1 MQRCISF
8 FHDMR
13 RYAVVFGRLDGG
25 MLVREKG
32 IRGIWRWILI
42 FTAVPV
48 VVLLVL
54 TALQAG
60 PENLPE
66 KNSGLHKWDTG
77 WYYNAEDGTK
87 QICQVPS
94 RIKISGGEFILQQT
108 VPDFLEEEK
117 YLGFLNHYQQVEVFI
132 DGESR
137 YRYTEEQTGLFRSMM
152 GNTLCMI
159 KLNKEDCGKDIAIR
173 LGRYNKSLHWQIPV
187 IYLDSRESLLL
198 HIWMQEQPKM
208 IFCLVLLV
216 LSAGLFLLWLL
227 LRVRE
232 EVRVSSVFHAWVFIL
247 VSALW
252 ILTDSR
258 IMIFFVSWPRFIC
271 LISFYA
277 FYMFPIPMLSFI
289 SEVCG
294 RKSVMLDW
302 MKTILVCNVLVQSL
316 LYLTG
321 ICKLMNMLP
330 VTHVLYGAA
339 IVCLVLYMAKELRS
353 SKAQYAKIFFIGVFF
368 LMFMA
373 AVSLLSFYTGVGSRY
388 AMYYQLGLLGFMC
401 ALICMTIRQVNE
413 ILEDRTGDRILEEL
427 AYMDVMTKL
436 GNRSA
441 YEMRLQKLQE
451 TMSLG
456 QELSAVMADLNGLKK
471 VNDTLGHKAGD
482 EMIKGCAKCLQEAFC
497 GFGEIYRIGGDE
509 FLILLRHLQSIR
521 TWEENLKEAQE
532 KYNSEHEVKI
542 SIAAGLATGR
552 KAGESDKWLHELIEQ
567 ADKNMYENK
576 KCSRE

>member
-1 MQRCISF
+1 
-8 FHDMR
+8 
-13 RYAVVFGRLDGG
+13 
-25 MLVREKG
+25 
-32 IRGIWRWILI
+32 
-42 FTAVPV
+42 
-48 VVLLVL
+48 
-54 TALQAG
+54 
-60 PENLPE
+60 
-66 KNSGLHKWDTG
+66 
-77 WYYNAEDGTK
+77 
-87 QICQVPS
+87 
-94 RIKISGGEFILQQT
+94 
-108 VPDFLEEEK
+108 
-117 YLGFLNHYQQVEVFI
+117 
-132 DGESR
+132 
-137 YRYTEEQTGLFRSMM
+137 
-152 GNTLCMI
+152 MI
-159 KLNKEDCGKDIAIR
+159 
-173 LGRYNKSLHWQIPV
+173 
-187 IYLDSRESLLL
+187 
-198 HIWMQEQPKM
+198 
-208 IFCLVLLV
+208 
-216 LSAGLFLLWLL
+216 
-227 LRVRE
+227 
-232 EVRVSSVFHAWVFIL
+232 
-247 VSALW
+247 
-252 ILTDSR
+252 
-258 IMIFFVSWPRFIC
+258 
-271 LISFYA
+271 
-277 FYMFPIPMLSFI
+277 PIPMLSFI

-302 MKTILVCNVLVQSL
+302 MKIILACNVLVQSL

-321 ICKLMNMLP
+321 VCELMNMLP
-330 VTHVLYGAA
+330 VTHVLYGAT
-339 IVCLVLYMAKELRS
+339 IICSVLYMAKELRS

-576 KCSRE
+576 KSSRE

>member
-1 MQRCISF
+1 M
-8 FHDMR
+8 
-13 RYAVVFGRLDGG
+13 
-25 MLVREKG
+25 REKG

-42 FTAVPV
+42 FTAVFMA
-48 VVLLVL
+48 VLLVL

-60 PENLPE
+60 PMDFSE
-66 KNSGLHKWDTG
+66 KNSSVYKWDTG
-77 WYYNAEDGTK
+77 WHYNAKDGAEQT
-87 QICQVPS
+87 CRVPS
-94 RIKISGGEFILQQT
+94 RISISEGSFILRQR
-108 VPDFLEEEK
+108 VPDFLEQEK

-137 YRYTEEQTGLFRSMM
+137 FRYTEEQTGRFRSMM

-159 KLNKEDCGKDIAIR
+159 KLNREDAGKDIAIR
-173 LGRYNKSLHWQIPV
+173 FEVFFRDMQGQIPV
-187 IYLDSRESLLL
+187 IYLDSRESLFL
-198 HIWMQEQPKM
+198 HFWMQEQPKL

-258 IMIFFVSWPRFIC
+258 ITIFFIPWPRFIC
-271 LISFYA
+271 LLSFYA
-277 FYMFPIPMLSFI
+277 FYMIPIPMLSFI
-289 SEVCG
+289 GEVCG
-294 RKSVMLDW
+294 RKSAMLDW
-302 MKTILVCNVLVQSL
+302 MRTILACNVLVQSL
-316 LYLTG
+316 LYLAG
-321 ICKLMNMLP
+321 VCKLMHMLP
-330 VTHVLYGAA
+330 ITHVLYGAA
-339 IVCLVLYMAKELRS
+339 IICSVLYMAKELRS
-353 SKAQYAKIFFIGVFF
+353 SKAQYAKIFFAGVFF
-368 LMFMA
+368 LMLMA

-388 AMYYQLGLLGFMC
+388 AMYYQLGLMGFMC

-427 AYMDVMTKL
+427 AYMDIMTKL

-441 YEMRLQKLQE
+441 YEIRLQKLQE
-451 TMSLG
+451 TMTPG
-456 QELSAVMADLNGLKK
+456 QELSVVMADLNGLKK

-482 EMIKGCAKCLQEAFC
+482 EMIRGCAKCLQEAFC

-509 FLILLRHLQSIR
+509 FLVLLGHLQSIR
-521 TWEENLKEAQE
+521 TWEANLKDAQE
-532 KYNSEHEVKI
+532 KYNSEHKVKI

-552 KAGESDKWLHELIEQ
+552 KAGASDQWLHELIGQ

-576 KCSRE
+576 KNSRE